1 MVAIDRSG
9 VYDHL
14 MRPRR
19 LAQQFAAANP
29 NIAPKHRVTV
39 LGTHT
44 KWYLQSQ
51 TVWPTRLYASIHPIY
66 TGSAAIQPPRAVPDQ
81 FESGGLIG
89 IGGRLATPP
98 LPHHRA
104 YGSRTTAVRPS

>member
-29 NIAPKHRVTV
+29 NIA
-39 LGTHT
+39 T
-44 KWYLQSQ
+44 KQ
-51 TVWPTRLYASIHPIY
+51 
-66 TGSAAIQPPRAVPDQ
+66 
-81 FESGGLIG
+81 
-89 IGGRLATPP
+89 
-98 LPHHRA
+98 
-104 YGSRTTAVRPS
+104 